1 MITTIKWNKVDMNKR
16 ESIPAINSSI
26 VFCDG
31 SIYSGLVLVDS
42 NNELYVQQIGGI
54 GKKIKSGFLWCYTKD
69 IKTTKD

>member
-54 GKKIKSGFLWCYTKD
+54 GKN
-69 IKTTKD
+69 

>member
-42 NNELYVQQIGGI
+42 NNELQVCTIGGI
-54 GKKIKSGFLWCYTKD
+54 SKKNKPGFLWCYSKD